1 MTFRA
6 NRPFRLRLNGQAR
19 TIAQGQTFELDPDAG
34 ERLLAKAPGLVS
46 TVLINVNVGEL
57 VHWCSP
63 LFGNRQGVVLLIEG
77 ENVLVSHPIIGQPAW
92 ICRAWLLARE
102 IYDRHS

>member
-19 TIAQGQTFELDPDAG
+19 TIAEGQTFELDPDAG

-46 TVLINVNVGEL
+46 TVILNVNVGEI
-57 VHWCSP
+57 VRWRSP
-63 LFGNRQGVVLLIEG
+63 LFGNTQGAVLLVEE
-77 ENVLVSHPIIGQPAW
+77 ENVLVSHPTIGEPAW
-92 ICRAWLLARE
+92 ICRSWLIEKGDL
-102 IYDRHS
+102 